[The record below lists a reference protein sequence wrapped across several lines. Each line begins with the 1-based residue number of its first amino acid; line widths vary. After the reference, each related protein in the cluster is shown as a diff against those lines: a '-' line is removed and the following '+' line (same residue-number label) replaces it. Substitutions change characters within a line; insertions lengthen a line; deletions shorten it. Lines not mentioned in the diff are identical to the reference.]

1 MKRKSFS
8 WIPVLSITL
17 VVVLVALGLW
27 RFSSQGYPNYVL
39 DIKTG
44 VVSFL
49 VNTAQNSKNHFA
61 KVHQI
66 TKLEQEN
73 AQLKEQ
79 LSTQTT
85 LLNRTGDIQLENTR
99 LKEFLNFVAPRKEA
113 WIAAEVVAHPVDLW
127 TEQLVINKGKLHG
140 IRYNAAVINERGLV
154 GMVIQ
159 VGQSSAVVRLIT
171 HPSMKVSVI
180 NGDTS
185 EVALMEGASA
195 KILRLNYVDQKSQVQ
210 AEQKYFT
217 SGQSEL
223 FPKSIY
229 VGELIKLENDPHLL
243 FQNLRLKPGVDID
256 RLDYVLIQR

>member
-1 MKRKSFS
+1 MKRKAFN
-8 WIPVLSITL
+8 WIPIFIGGL
-17 VVVLVALGLW
+17 VVLLVLLGLW

-39 DIKTG
+39 DFKAGT
-44 VVSFL
+44 VSFL
-49 VNTAQNSKNHFA
+49 IGTAQNFKNHFA
-61 KVHQI
+61 KVQKI
-66 TKLEQEN
+66 SELEEAN
-73 AQLKEQ
+73 AQLREQ

-85 LLNRTGDIQLENTR
+85 LLNRTADIQLENTR
-99 LKEFLNFVAPRKEA
+99 LKEFLSFAAPRKEA
-113 WIAAEVVAHPVDLW
+113 WLAAEIVAHPVDLW
-127 TEQLVINKGKLHG
+127 TEQLVINKGKQHG
-140 IRYNAAVINERGLV
+140 VRYNAAVINEHGLV

-180 NGDTS
+180 NGETS

-210 AEQKYFT
+210 AGQKYFT